1 MSQIDDQKNQVD
13 RAMQRTRDDLKAE
26 AKRGVALL
34 KELRDEIRAKLLLA
48 NVEAKR
54 EWSLIEA
61 DLNRIEMAAQN
72 ATEESRRALSDAV
85 ARARAFAKRL

>member
-13 RAMQRTRDDLKAE
+13 RAMQKTRDDLKAE

-34 KELRDEIRAKLLLA
+34 KELRDEIRTKLLLA
-48 NVEAKR
+48 NAEAKR

-72 ATEESRRALSDAV
+72 ATEESKRALADAL
-85 ARARAFAKRL
+85 AKARAFSKRL